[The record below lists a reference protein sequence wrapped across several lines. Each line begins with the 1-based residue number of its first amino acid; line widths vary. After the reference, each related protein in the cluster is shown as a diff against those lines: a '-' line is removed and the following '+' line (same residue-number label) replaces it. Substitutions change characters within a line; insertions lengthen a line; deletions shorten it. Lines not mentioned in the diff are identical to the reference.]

1 MGCSYTHYANYPP
14 VHMPDRPLLSVV
26 IPTLDEETTVGAL
39 LSDIAALT
47 IPMEVIVV
55 DGGSTDST
63 LDICRAA
70 EVTIVQSATGRG
82 VQLQAGADA
91 ARASLL
97 FFVHADARL
106 DRAAV
111 ALLDEIAVARPPC
124 AMAFRLRID
133 ARGLGFRLIEWGA
146 NVRSRLLRLPYG
158 DQGLLVRREDYVRAG
173 GYPAV
178 PVFEDVA
185 LVRALDRITSVHL
198 LDAAIDVSPRR
209 WRVDGALRRTL
220 SNWLLLARYL
230 AGASPERLVGRYRPG
245 GSSHG

>member
-1 MGCSYTHYANYPP
+1 
-14 VHMPDRPLLSVV
+14 MPDRPLLSVV
-26 IPTLDEETTVGAL
+26 IPTLDEETTVGSL
-39 LSDIAALT
+39 LSDLVALSVRA
-47 IPMEVIVV
+47 EVIVA
-55 DGGSTDST
+55 DGGSTDLT
-63 LDICRAA
+63 RDICRAA
-70 EVTIVQSATGRG
+70 GATIVQSAAGRG
-82 VQLQAGADA
+82 VQLRAGADA
-91 ARASLL
+91 ARAPLL

-106 DRAAV
+106 DRAAL

-133 ARGLGFRLIEWGA
+133 ARGLAFRLIEWGA

-173 GYPAV
+173 GYPPV

-185 LVRALDRITSVHL
+185 LVRALGEVTSVHV

-220 SNWLLLARYL
+220 SNWFLLGRYF
-230 AGASPERLVGRYRPG
+230 AGTSPERLVGGYRPD
-245 GSSHG
+245 GSPHG